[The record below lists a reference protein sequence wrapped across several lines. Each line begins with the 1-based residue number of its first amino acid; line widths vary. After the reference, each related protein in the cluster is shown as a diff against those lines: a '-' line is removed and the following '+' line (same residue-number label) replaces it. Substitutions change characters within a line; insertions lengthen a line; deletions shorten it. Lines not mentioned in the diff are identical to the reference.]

1 MGSVVLAGATSGST
15 TITPS
20 ATGTYT
26 LTLPAETGTIQTSG
40 AGFTTNGVAYATST
54 SALATGSALTF
65 DGSNLAASGKITAG
79 LKGSTF
85 TTIDQQAII
94 ANTTWS
100 GANPRVLI
108 YLTKSGAGSGGL
120 GIDASNDVTVFDTSG
135 TGRLTAN
142 STGVN
147 VTGSTG
153 LTFNTSNAGIVFNNS
168 GALTN
173 STLNDYETGS
183 FSPTWSGST
192 SGSGVRGTGIYT
204 KIGNL
209 VFVTVV
215 VQGVTFITFSG
226 SLQMSLPFTAGGL
239 VNAQYTGAPIYFY
252 DGSWFTDPTTAGITP
267 YANYGSNQ
275 ATFGYM
281 YVNGLRQTSVASTT
295 SSLSGNSN
303 FYARFSFMYQTN

>member
-1 MGSVVLAGATSGST
+1 V
-15 TITPS
+15 
-20 ATGTYT
+20 
-26 LTLPAETGTIQTSG
+26 
-40 AGFTTNGVAYATST
+40 YASST
-54 SALATGSALTF
+54 SALTTGSALTF

-153 LTFNTSNAGIVFNNS
+153 LTFNTSNAGIIFNNS
-168 GALTN
+168 SALTN
-173 STLNDYETGS
+173 STLNDYEVGTWTPTVTLNSGTATAYTSVGGTYTKTGRVVVLLGS
-183 FSPTWSGST
+183 FIPSNGTFGATNGYARLTGLPFTVSSAQLGA
-192 SGSGVRGTGIYT
+192 GSGVNASNLNNGISITVSYST
-204 KIGNL
+204 TLDMAFASAVNSGN
-209 VFVTVV
+209 
-215 VQGVTFITFSG
+215 
-226 SLQMSLPFTAGGL
+226 
-239 VNAQYTGAPIYFY
+239 QYTFVITYF
-252 DGSWFTDPTTAGITP
+252 
-267 YANYGSNQ
+267 
-275 ATFGYM
+275 
-281 YVNGLRQTSVASTT
+281 V
-295 SSLSGNSN
+295 
-303 FYARFSFMYQTN
+303 